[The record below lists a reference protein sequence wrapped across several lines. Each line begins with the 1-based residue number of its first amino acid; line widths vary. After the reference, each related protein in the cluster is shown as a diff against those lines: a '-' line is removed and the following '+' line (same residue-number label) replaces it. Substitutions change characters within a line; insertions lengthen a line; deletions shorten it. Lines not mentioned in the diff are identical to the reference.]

1 MSTLEDWTAAVRA
14 DLGFD
19 AEPLSTAETR
29 AVLDMA
35 RDVAHAVDR
44 PAAPLTAYLLG
55 VAVGRG
61 LTLPDASARVN
72 ALAAGWAGGNA
83 GRRHAGRRIL
93 TTALRDW
100 PLPGVI
106 APPSA
111 RVSNRT
117 YSLTREGWPMTA
129 RSRQDEAQ
137 PGPHPTR
144 RGLLLGAVGLAALG
158 GTLSG
163 CSTAAVPY
171 DADEAGAPEHAGP
184 PVAMAM
190 GPPASSSAASSS
202 ATPAPA
208 AAKGSGGTRENKPAV
223 RGVVLGATRDIPVGG
238 GTVFSAARVVVT
250 QPVRGQY
257 RAFSAICTHVGCVVN
272 RVAGGTIDCPCHG
285 SRFAI
290 TTGAVV
296 AGPAP
301 SPLPGKQI
309 EVADGEVTL
318 LA

>member
-1 MSTLEDWTAAVRA
+1 MSTLEDWTAAVGA
-14 DLGFD
+14 DLGLD
-19 AEPLSTAETR
+19 PEPLSTAETR
-29 AVLDMA
+29 AVLDRA
-35 RDVAHAVDR
+35 RDVAHAAER
-44 PAAPLTAYLLG
+44 PAA
-55 VAVGRG
+55 RQ
-61 LTLPDASARVN
+61 
-72 ALAAGWAGGNA
+72 
-83 GRRHAGRRIL
+83 RIL
-93 TTALRDW
+93 TAALRDR

-106 APPSA
+106 TSPSA

-117 YSLTREGWPMTA
+117 FSLAREGWLMTA

-158 GTLSG
+158 GTLAG

-171 DADEAGAPEHAGP
+171 DADEAGVPEQAGP
-184 PVAMAM
+184 PVAAMAM
-190 GPPASSSAASSS
+190 GPPASSS
-202 ATPAPA
+202 TFPAPA
-208 AAKGSGGTRENKPAV
+208 GATGSGGTRESKPAV
-223 RGVVLGATRDIPVGG
+223 RGVVLGAAGDIPVGG
-238 GTVFSAARVVVT
+238 GTVFTAARVVVT

-257 RAFSAICTHVGCVVN
+257 RAFSAICTHVGCIVS

-301 SPLPGKQI
+301 SPLPGQQI
-309 EVADGEVTL
+309 KITDGEVTL